1 MISNT
6 LLVLIAIRLKK
17 KSQSVDISGPGCN
30 PVAAEAQTPQPSRP
44 VPAPQTAAP
53 EEEQDSSTNSQRRNP
68 RRSDLKRYYTI
79 GEFPCTGKIK
89 YALYESR
96 SCSFICGLFLLLSSS
111 WPLSLQMFKVSN
123 ELSYLNADVK
133 LL

>member
-1 MISNT
+1 MAELRRELQKRGQYKQPVQSTAFINVKQART
-6 LLVLIAIRLKK
+6 IMFGTKRLKK

-79 GEFPCTGKIK
+79 EKDRWEMELPTLPQRIQMLLGH
-89 YALYESR
+89 
-96 SCSFICGLFLLLSSS
+96 ICR
-111 WPLSLQMFKVSN
+111 V
-123 ELSYLNADVK
+123 
-133 LL
+133 